1 MSLLTQ
7 ALKQAAKR
15 ADDMEKGVMAIPS
28 APETAGIEALNVK
41 IGDFDP
47 RFDKRVREQER

>member
-28 APETAGIEALNVK
+28 APEAE
-41 IGDFDP
+41 
-47 RFDKRVREQER
+47 RESWDHGFR